1 MKKLL
6 TILLLT
12 NLHAYS
18 QGEIAIAAGGS
29 KLSGIINMQVGYSH
43 NHHIYYNQIANLTNG
58 VNVPDILGLRYGYL
72 IKGFEPSV
80 GLDYHLL
87 STLPS
92 NDKARGWKFAYGLAY
107 KIKKFFIGVGATG
120 NVFYGTAGIYK
131 AL

>member
-18 QGEIAIAAGGS
+18 QGEIAIAPGAS
-29 KLSGIINMQVGYSH
+29 NLSGIMNIQVGYAH
-43 NHHIYYNQIANLTNG
+43 GHHIYYNQIVHLTNG

-72 IKGFEPSV
+72 IKGFEPYV

-92 NDKARGWKFAYGLAY
+92 NDTARGWKFAYGLEY
-107 KIKKFFIGVGATG
+107 KIKKFFI
-120 NVFYGTAGIYK
+120 
-131 AL
+131 